1 MDDFF
6 LTNLIM
12 NICNNMQISWNHRLS
27 EFFIYIREYLTN
39 NKDVISFNYI
49 SQLDYVVSASC
60 KEALNSILDEL
71 SSNLKNIFDTELLR

>member
-1 MDDFF
+1 MYAIAGASVYTIFGVARYDSNIDDF
-6 LTNLIM
+6 
-12 NICNNMQISWNHRLS
+12 
-27 EFFIYIREYLTN
+27 IREYLTN

-71 SSNLKNIFDTELLR
+71 SSNLKNIFDTDMLIQLC

>member
-1 MDDFF
+1 MYAIVGVARYDSTIDDF
-6 LTNLIM
+6 
-12 NICNNMQISWNHRLS
+12 
-27 EFFIYIREYLTN
+27 IREYLTN

-71 SSNLKNIFDTELLR
+71 SSNLKNIFDTDMLIQLC

>member
-1 MDDFF
+1 MYAIAGASVYTIFGVARYDSNIDDY
-6 LTNLIM
+6 I
-12 NICNNMQISWNHRLS
+12 NM
-27 EFFIYIREYLTN
+27 YLTN

>member
-1 MDDFF
+1 MYAIFGLARYDSNIDD
-6 LTNLIM
+6 
-12 NICNNMQISWNHRLS
+12 
-27 EFFIYIREYLTN
+27 YIREYLTN

-71 SSNLKNIFDTELLR
+71 SSNLKNIFDTDMSIQNY